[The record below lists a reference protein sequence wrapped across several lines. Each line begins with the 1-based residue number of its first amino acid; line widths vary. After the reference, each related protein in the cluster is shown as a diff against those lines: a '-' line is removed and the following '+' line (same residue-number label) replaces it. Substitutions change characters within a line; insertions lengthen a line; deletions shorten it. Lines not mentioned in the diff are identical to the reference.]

1 MNKRMNLQSIDKMQV
16 QSIDKMQVQS
26 IDKMRLLSIDKSS
39 DCCIKLIFG
48 ENHKIVVKI
57 SEQQNCCEV
66 FGMYVMCKNISVKDT
81 LERYIGKELINVD
94 LIFNECEYKYNEC
107 DEFGSYR
114 NYSYLND
121 PNGIFHHF
129 PNEDKDQII
138 GKQFDDIDKRVAFN
152 LDNKSMSENPIIRLT
167 FKDESNDSLNENG
180 LLNENGSLDIML
192 YNEHNGY
199 YPHDCY
205 IEIDV
210 DIGGYSLKHTSL
222 YSI

>member
-1 MNKRMNLQSIDKMQV
+1 MQV
-16 QSIDKMQVQS
+16 QSIDKMQ
-26 IDKMRLLSIDKSS
+26 LLSIDTSS
-39 DCCIKLIFG
+39 DCCIKLIFDKDY
-48 ENHKIVVKI
+48 KIIVKI

-94 LIFNECEYKYNEC
+94 LIFNEYEYKYNEC

-129 PNEDKDQII
+129 PNEDKDHII
-138 GKQFDDIDKRVAFN
+138 GKRFDDIDKRVIFN

-167 FKDESNDSLNENG
+167 FKNESNDSLDEND
-180 LLNENGSLDIML
+180 LLDIML

-199 YPHDCY
+199 YSHDCY

>member
-1 MNKRMNLQSIDKMQV
+1 M
-16 QSIDKMQVQS
+16 QS

-39 DCCIKLIFG
+39 DVCIKFIF
-48 ENHKIVVKI
+48 NKDHKIVVKI

-121 PNGIFHHF
+121 RNAIFHHF

-138 GKQFDDIDKRVAFN
+138 GKRFDDIDKRVAFN

-167 FKDESNDSLNENG
+167 FKNESNDSLEEDENS
-180 LLNENGSLDIML
+180 LLDIML

-210 DIGGYSLKHTSL
+210 NIGGYSLKHTSL
-222 YSI
+222 YTI

>member
-1 MNKRMNLQSIDKMQV
+1 MHLQSIDQ
-16 QSIDKMQVQS
+16 
-26 IDKMRLLSIDKSS
+26 SS
-39 DCCIKLIFG
+39 DVCIKLIF
-48 ENHKIVVKI
+48 NKDHKIVVKI

-138 GKQFDDIDKRVAFN
+138 GKRFDDIDKRVAFN
-152 LDNKSMSENPIIRLT
+152 LDDKSMSENPIIRLT
-167 FKDESNDSLNENG
+167 FKDESNDSQDEND
-180 LLNENGSLDIML
+180 LLDIML

-210 DIGGYSLKHTSL
+210 DIGGYSLKHKSL

>member
-1 MNKRMNLQSIDKMQV
+1 MTRHLKTTFYQLIHCKNNINATSLCILTMQ
-16 QSIDKMQVQS
+16 
-26 IDKMRLLSIDKSS
+26 LLSIDKSS
-39 DCCIKLIFG
+39 DVCIKLFF
-48 ENHKIVVKI
+48 NKDHKIIVKI

-81 LERYIGKELINVD
+81 LEKYIGKELINVD

-138 GKQFDDIDKRVAFN
+138 GKRFDDIDKRVAFN
-152 LDNKSMSENPIIRLT
+152 LDKNSVNICIRNVYCKSSCIKGIKGKLRIFLFFT
-167 FKDESNDSLNENG
+167 K
-180 LLNENGSLDIML
+180 
-192 YNEHNGY
+192 
-199 YPHDCY
+199 
-205 IEIDV
+205 
-210 DIGGYSLKHTSL
+210 
-222 YSI
+222 

>member
-1 MNKRMNLQSIDKMQV
+1 
-16 QSIDKMQVQS
+16 
-26 IDKMRLLSIDKSS
+26 LSIDQSS
-39 DCCIKLIFG
+39 DVCIKFIFDKD
-48 ENHKIVVKI
+48 HKIVVKI

-129 PNEDKDQII
+129 PNEDKDHII
-138 GKQFDDIDKRVAFN
+138 GKRFDDIDKRVAFN

-167 FKDESNDSLNENG
+167 FKDENVDESNDSLNDNG
-180 LLNENGSLDIML
+180 SLNDNDSLNEKDSLDIML

-210 DIGGYSLKHTSL
+210 NIGGYSLKHTSL